1 MEARA
6 VHRRWH
12 APWRLPHGGR
22 RFRRRDVREP
32 ASARRRGH
40 VHHRVE
46 DELLPRACTG
56 GTITSVATPVHVG
69 RRTIVV
75 QTDISRDD
83 GKLVSRTTQTQAV
96 LSD

>member
-6 VHRRWH
+6 VHRGRH
-12 APWRLPHGGR
+12 APRRLPHGGG
-22 RFRRRDVREP
+22 RFGRRDVRDPPP
-32 ASARRRGH
+32 AGRRGYL
-40 VHHRVE
+40 HHRVE
-46 DELLPRACTG
+46 DELLPRCTG
-56 GTITSVATPVHVG
+56 GTITGVATPVHVG

-96 LSD
+96 LTD